1 MFGTGLIVFI
11 ETFIAVAKMVQTY
24 GLAYMHLGDTNAWAG
39 SPDMPRMLKVVK
51 PHFTG
56 CLIGNGGISPDQAKQ
71 LVDNGDLD
79 MVAFGRQFI
88 SNPDL
93 PARIKQGGPYVE
105 ARYVGWYG
113 GSEEGYTDYPPL

>member
-1 MFGTGLIVFI
+1 
-11 ETFIAVAKMVQTY
+11 
-24 GLAYMHLGDTNAWAG
+24 
-39 SPDMPRMLKVVK
+39 MLQVLK
-51 PHFTG
+51 PYFTG

-71 LVDNGDLD
+71 LVDSGDLD

-93 PARIKQGGPYVE
+93 PARIKQGGPYAE

-113 GSEEGYTDYPPL
+113 GNEEGYTDYPPL